1 MPRPA
6 FQNIVQLS
14 LIVDLLYID
23 VILLLRPLAE
33 QSATN
38 SVEPA
43 LSNETAA
50 NTVQPALADQTTS
63 DRIKATLFRLQCVR
77 LQHDVTIQHDVTGDS
92 QRSNYSALLNT
103 RGFISSLKRAIY

>member
-1 MPRPA
+1 MPRSA
-6 FQNIVQLS
+6 FQNIVQLP
-14 LIVDLLYID
+14 LIVDLL
-23 VILLLRPLAE
+23 LLFLLRPLAE

-77 LQHDVTIQHDVTGDS
+77 LQHDVTIQHDVIVGL
-92 QRSNYSALLNT
+92 AA
-103 RGFISSLKRAIY
+103 F